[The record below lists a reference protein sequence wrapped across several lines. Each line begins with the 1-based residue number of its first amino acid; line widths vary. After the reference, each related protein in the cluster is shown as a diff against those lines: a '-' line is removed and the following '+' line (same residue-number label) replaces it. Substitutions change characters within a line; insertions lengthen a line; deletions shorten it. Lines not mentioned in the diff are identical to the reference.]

1 MSQRTKFIL
10 QLLTLWLPW
19 GLRRRLL
26 NLLPGFQLAPG
37 SHIGLSIAAVDALW
51 LAPGARISHLT
62 LLKGLCRVELA
73 AGASIGRGN
82 WITGFPLIDSQH
94 FAHLPHRRP
103 QLLMHAHSAITNRH
117 LIDCTDTVTIGAFA
131 TFAGF
136 RSQILTHSI
145 DIGEGRQSA
154 RAVSIG
160 AYSFVGTG
168 VILLAGSALPDHS
181 VLAAGSVLHKAHDEP
196 YRLYAGNPAVI
207 RSTLDDQ
214 ARYFLRVQGFV
225 N

>member
-1 MSQRTKFIL
+1 MSQRTKFIV
-10 QLLTLWLPW
+10 QLLVLWLPW

-26 NLLPGFQLAPG
+26 NLLPGFELAPG
-37 SHIGLSIAAVDALW
+37 SLMGLSIAAVDEFRMG
-51 LAPGARISHLT
+51 PGARIAHLT
-62 LLKGLCRVELA
+62 LLKGLCRVELGA
-73 AGASIGRGN
+73 CASIGRGN
-82 WITGFPLIDSQH
+82 WITGFPLIESKH

-103 QLLMHAHSAITNRH
+103 QLLMDAHSAITNRH
-117 LIDCTDTVTIGAFA
+117 IIDCTDTVTIGAFA

-145 DIGEGRQSA
+145 DICEGRQTA
-154 RAVSIG
+154 RPVSIG

-168 VILLAGSALPDHS
+168 VVLLPGSALPNHS
-181 VLAAGSVLHKAHDEP
+181 VLAAGSVLHKAHEEP

-214 ARYFLRVQGFV
+214 ARYFLREQGFV
-225 N
+225 H